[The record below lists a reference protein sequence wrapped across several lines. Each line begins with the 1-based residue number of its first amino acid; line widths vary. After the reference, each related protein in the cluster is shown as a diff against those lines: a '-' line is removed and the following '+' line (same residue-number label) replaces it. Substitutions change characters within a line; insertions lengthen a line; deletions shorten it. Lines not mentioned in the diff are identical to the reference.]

1 MLELVIIAELLLII
15 DISNTGFVEL
25 ITFNSSYSGAKIHR
39 FPSEKGVDGYR
50 NNRDGRSSFL
60 T

>member
-1 MLELVIIAELLLII
+1 MLELVIIVELPLII

-25 ITFNSSYSGAKIHR
+25 ITFNSSYSGAKIYR
-39 FPSEKGVDGYR
+39 FPSGKGVDGYR
-50 NNRDGRSSFL
+50 NNEDGRSSFL